1 MLHTDTCNNAQCT
14 GQKHSNQKQH
24 LKYLGLIMPKCPC
37 PKNGFSTNMDEP
49 LLLNLDHHQN
59 STGGLD
65 FGAYQKDHGLW
76 EDYYA
81 NNNN

>member
-1 MLHTDTCNNAQCT
+1 
-14 GQKHSNQKQH
+14 
-24 LKYLGLIMPKCPC
+24 MPKCPC
-37 PKNGFSTNMDEP
+37 PKNGFSTNMDKP
-49 LLLNLDHHQN
+49 LLLNLDHLQN

-76 EDYYA
+76 EDYNA

>member
-1 MLHTDTCNNAQCT
+1 MPNAPDRNTVTKNN
-14 GQKHSNQKQH
+14 KISS
-24 LKYLGLIMPKCPC
+24 LIVPKCPC

-49 LLLNLDHHQN
+49 LLLNLDHLQN

>member
-1 MLHTDTCNNAQCT
+1 
-14 GQKHSNQKQH
+14 
-24 LKYLGLIMPKCPC
+24 MPKCPC